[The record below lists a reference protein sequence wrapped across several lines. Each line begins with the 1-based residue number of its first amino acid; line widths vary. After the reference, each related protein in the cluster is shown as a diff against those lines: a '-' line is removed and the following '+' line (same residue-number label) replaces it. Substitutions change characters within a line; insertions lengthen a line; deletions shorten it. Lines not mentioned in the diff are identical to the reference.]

1 MPPGALKLVFP
12 DGGSEYR
19 LTDKELELGDVLDG
33 RGQCWAVEH
42 VAEEFEGASLVRLRS
57 ETEAR

>member
-1 MPPGALKLVFP
+1 MPSGALKLVFP

-19 LTDKELELGDVLDG
+19 LTERELKVGDVLNG
-33 RGQCWAVEH
+33 RGQCWVVEH